1 MKNVK
6 TVCVLLLILALAGCI
21 GNKQTIEK
29 PNNVV
34 NVSSTPTLIPVE
46 TPIEK
51 VTNLTN
57 NNRDENHLEEKRVV
71 SAGMYGGIPGN
82 KPPEGTII
90 DANLT
95 GYYGVPT
102 ATGDGKTYWFIG
114 GWGWFNE
121 SEMMNLPSDSLMY
134 DISPYAINS
143 GGGSGIPVPINPFV
157 LVAFVI
163 SVSIIVIFKKN
174 KKN

>member
-1 MKNVK
+1 MKNIK
-6 TVCVLLLILALAGCI
+6 AVCVLLLILALAGCV

-34 NVSSTPTLIPVE
+34 DVSPMPTLTPVDTPVE
-46 TPIEK
+46 K
-51 VTNLTN
+51 VANLTN
-57 NNRDENHLEEKRVV
+57 DSQYKKRIV
-71 SAGMYGGIPGN
+71 SGGIYGGIPSTVN

-90 DANLT
+90 DVNLT
-95 GYYGVPT
+95 EYYGVPT

-134 DISPYAINS
+134 DISPYAISS
-143 GGGSGIPVPINPFV
+143 GGGNGILVPINPLV
-157 LVAFVI
+157 LVLFVVSAI
-163 SVSIIVIFKKN
+163 SIIMVLKKN
-174 KKN
+174 KKKL

>member
-6 TVCVLLLILALAGCI
+6 TVCVLILLILALAGCI

-29 PNNVV
+29 QNDTV
-34 NVSSTPTLIPVE
+34 NVSPTPTLTPVYIPVE
-46 TPIEK
+46 N
-51 VTNLTN
+51 VTNVTN
-57 NNRDENHLEEKRVV
+57 GSKEEKRIV
-71 SAGMYGGIPGN
+71 SGGIYGGIPGTED
-82 KPPEGTII
+82 KPPVGTII

-95 GYYGVPT
+95 KYYGVPT

-134 DISPYAINS
+134 NISPYAINS
-143 GGGSGIPVPINPFV
+143 GGGNGIPVPINPLV
-157 LVAFVI
+157 LVMFVI
-163 SVSIIVIFKKN
+163 SAISIIVILKKRQ
-174 KKN
+174 